1 MVDHT
6 SKLVNRERLVQH
18 VFDAADVSEVY
29 AETAI
34 WELFEQVA
42 DAIVLDSDSNPY
54 VDDPAM
60 DNNDGDDEDA
70 RRHQDSIWARLASVS
85 LVFEPKLFVAAIFDQ
100 AATSHLSMA
109 LGSTTT
115 NDTSCEVFESKALRA
130 QAVAGAIS
138 AGKSV
143 GLTAEH
149 LSKIW
154 CILFDDAARTLKNTS
169 QIIQQNPYALLSW
182 VASNNVRQVWHRKI
196 KSSFYTDTM
205 FATKKAKSLRWN
217 ICL

>member
-1 MVDHT
+1 MRYADAEAVMVDHT

-70 RRHQDSIWARLASVS
+70 RRHLDSIWARLASVS
-85 LVFEPKLFVAAIFDQ
+85 LVFEPKLFADAICDQ
-100 AATSHLSMA
+100 ATTSHLSMA
-109 LGSTTT
+109 LVGA
-115 NDTSCEVFESKALRA
+115 AL
-130 QAVAGAIS
+130 I
-138 AGKSV
+138 
-143 GLTAEH
+143 
-149 LSKIW
+149 KI
-154 CILFDDAARTLKNTS
+154 
-169 QIIQQNPYALLSW
+169 
-182 VASNNVRQVWHRKI
+182 
-196 KSSFYTDTM
+196 
-205 FATKKAKSLRWN
+205 
-217 ICL
+217 

>member
-70 RRHQDSIWARLASVS
+70 RRHLDSIWARLASVS
-85 LVFEPKLFVAAIFDQ
+85 LVFEPKLFAAAIFDQ
-100 AATSHLSMA
+100 ATTSHLSMA
-109 LGSTTT
+109 LGNTTT
-115 NDTSCEVFESKALRA
+115 NDTLCKVFKSKALCA
-130 QAVAGAIS
+130 QADAGAIS

-149 LSKIW
+149 LSKI
-154 CILFDDAARTLKNTS
+154 
-169 QIIQQNPYALLSW
+169 
-182 VASNNVRQVWHRKI
+182 
-196 KSSFYTDTM
+196 
-205 FATKKAKSLRWN
+205 
-217 ICL
+217 